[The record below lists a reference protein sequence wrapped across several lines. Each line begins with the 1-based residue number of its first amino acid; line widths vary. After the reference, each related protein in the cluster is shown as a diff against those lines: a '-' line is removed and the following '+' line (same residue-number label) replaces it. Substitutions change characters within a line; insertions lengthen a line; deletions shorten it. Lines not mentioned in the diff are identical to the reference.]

1 MKTAIIGTRNA
12 PETTYA
18 QLCDL
23 CGCLRVLG
31 GISEI
36 ISGGATGA
44 DALGERYAKAEKIPL
59 TVITAD
65 WKTYGK
71 AAGPMRN
78 TEIVERAER
87 VIAIWDGKSTG
98 TADTIR
104 KAKAQGKEVLII
116 IYEAEPKAGVQMSL
130 F

>member
-1 MKTAIIGTRNA
+1 MKTAIIGTRTA

-23 CGCLRVLG
+23 CGCLQTLG
-31 GISEI
+31 GITEI
-36 ISGGATGA
+36 ISGGASGA

-59 TVITAD
+59 TVIPAN
-65 WKTYGK
+65 WKKHGK
-71 AAGPMRN
+71 AAGLMRN
-78 TEIVERAER
+78 TEIVERADQ
-87 VIAIWDGKSTG
+87 VIAIWDGQSTG

-104 KAKAQGKEVLII
+104 KAKAKGKEVMILR
-116 IYEAEPKAGVQMSL
+116 YDETPKAGSQMSL

>member
-1 MKTAIIGTRNA
+1 MKTAIIGTRTA
-12 PETTYA
+12 PERTYW

-23 CGCLRVLG
+23 CGCLQVLG

-36 ISGGATGA
+36 ISGGAAGA
-44 DALGERYAKAEKIPL
+44 DALGERYATAEKIPL
-59 TVITAD
+59 TVIIAD
-65 WKTYGK
+65 WQKHGK

-78 TEIVERAER
+78 TEIVERADQI
-87 VIAIWDGKSTG
+87 IAIWDGQSTG

-104 KAKAQGKEVLII
+104 KAKAQGKEVMILR
-116 IYEAEPKAGVQMSL
+116 YEAEPKAGAQMSL